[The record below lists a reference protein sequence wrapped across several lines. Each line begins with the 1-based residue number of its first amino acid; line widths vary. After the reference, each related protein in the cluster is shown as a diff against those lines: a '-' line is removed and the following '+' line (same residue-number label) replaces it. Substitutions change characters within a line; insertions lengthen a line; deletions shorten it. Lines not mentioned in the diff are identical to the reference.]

1 MDCIVHGVTK
11 NQIQVSD
18 FYFISFYGVSDAI
31 QISYP
36 LSSPSSPAFNLS
48 QRQDLFK

>member
-11 NQIQVSD
+11 NQTQVSD

-31 QISYP
+31 QISYS
-36 LSSPSSPAFNLS
+36 LSSPSSPALNLS
-48 QRQDLFK
+48 QSQGLFK